1 MDNKL
6 VGTVAAAF
14 ACNAVIKA
22 AANSQ
27 NQVGLLNG
35 IIGTFMSMQACHSQ
49 KQLSVGT
56 NRTKPHQ
63 RADNRNMQFFT
74 QMHSIIFGIG
84 IDNATADQHYRA
96 LCLVD
101 SRCGRCHTLSI
112 MLQRLQLRQPG
123 FLKIYQCRL
132 HITRHIYQHRPRTSL
147 ARQLEGKAQCLR
159 QVFRLFN

>member
-27 NQVGLLNG
+27 NQVGFLNG
-35 IIGTFMSMQACHSQ
+35 IIGTFMSMQACHPQ

-63 RADNRNMQFFT
+63 RADNRNMQLFT
-74 QMHSIIFGIG
+74 QMHGIIFCIG
-84 IDNATADQHYRA
+84 IDNATADQHYRT

-101 SRCGRCHTLSI
+101 SCCGRCHTLSI
-112 MLQRLQLRQPG
+112 RLQRLQLHQTG

-132 HITRHIYQHRPRTSL
+132 HITRYIYQHRSRTSL
-147 ARQLEGKAQCLR
+147 ARQLEGKTQCLR
-159 QVFRLFN
+159 QVFWLFN

>member
-6 VGTVAAAF
+6 VGTVAATF
-14 ACNAVIKA
+14 TCNAVIKA

-27 NQVGLLNG
+27 NQVGFLNG

-63 RADNRNMQFFT
+63 RADNRNMQLFT
-74 QMHSIIFGIG
+74 QMHGIIFCIG
-84 IDNATADQHYRA
+84 IDNATADQHYRT
-96 LCLVD
+96 LCLID
-101 SRCGRCHTLSI
+101 SRCSRCHTFSI
-112 MLQRLQLRQPG
+112 RLQRLQLRQTG
-123 FLKIYQCRL
+123 FLKIYQRRL
-132 HITRHIYQHRPRTSL
+132 HIARHVYQHRSRASFT
-147 ARQLEGKAQCLR
+147 RQLEGKSQCLR